1 MNTQKRLFISLSIL
15 LVIIIVGIAGYC
27 SIDSRYSFI
36 DSLYMTIIT
45 IFSVGYR
52 EVQENPNLATKI
64 FTVLIIVLGCGTI
77 ALVTAALT
85 AFILEGQLAKYFRRQ
100 KMQKEI
106 DKLRKH
112 YIVCGAGT
120 TGEYVIDEFIKT
132 KNDFVLIDLSEE
144 NIEKLRDEYGNF
156 PSIVGDA
163 TQDSVLIK
171 AGIERASGVVA
182 VLPEDKDNL
191 FVVITARELN
201 KNVRIV
207 AKAKEEETT
216 RKLVKVG
223 ADSVVSPT
231 AIGGLRIASVMLR
244 PTVVSFLDNMMRGSE
259 MVLRV
264 DEVTIEEGSSF
275 IGKTIAEVDIG
286 KKTGAIVVAVKDSD
300 TNKQKFNPP
309 STTVLKANDV
319 LILIGSVEQVQLLRQ
334 LASKEGLS
342 ILSSENVSGDI
353 AKG

>member
-1 MNTQKRLFISLSIL
+1 MNTQKRLLMSLAIL
-15 LVIIIVGIAGYC
+15 VVVIIVGIAGFY
-27 SIDSRYSFI
+27 SFDRRYSFL

-52 EVQENPNLATKI
+52 EIQSDPSFTTKI
-64 FTVLIIVLGCGTI
+64 FTVIIIIIGCGTI

-85 AFILEGQLAKYFRRQ
+85 AFILEGQLAQYFRRQ
-100 KMQKEI
+100 KMHKEI
-106 DKLRKH
+106 DKLKRH

-144 NIEKLRDEYGNF
+144 AIANMREEAGDF
-156 PSIVGDA
+156 PYLIGDA

-171 AGIERASGVVA
+171 AGVERAAGVVA

-191 FVVITARELN
+191 FVVITARGLN
-201 KNVRIV
+201 KNIRIV
-207 AKAKEEETT
+207 AKAIEEETT
-216 RKLVKVG
+216 KKLLKVG

-244 PTVVSFLDNMMRGSE
+244 PTVVSFLDTMMRGSE

-264 DEVTIEEGSSF
+264 DEVTVEDGSSF
-275 IGKTIAEVDIG
+275 IGKTISEVDIG
-286 KKTGAIVVAVKDSD
+286 KKTGAIVVAVKEGE
-300 TNKQKFNPP
+300 TGKQKFNPA

-342 ILSSENVSGDI
+342 ITSAEKISGE
-353 AKG
+353 